1 MSTPIPSRRTVL
13 KGAAALSFAGA
24 AGAVFP
30 QWALAQP
37 AGPLA
42 LTAAEGSRPEI
53 AGQGRLALFNDA
65 LPGPL
70 LRVKKGGD
78 LSVQFTNSL
87 KESVALTWQGV
98 RLPGDMAAAASAPVD
113 GGQGKLLRL
122 TPRDAGTFWY
132 HATSP
137 TLARRALAGPLIVD
151 EPGAPAYASDNLL
164 FIQSFPPESGVP
176 IFPVNGVFT
185 PTFQGPA
192 SGRSRLRLVNATPLF
207 LRLRLRG
214 PAAYAIAIDGQP
226 VAEPFELKEG
236 RLQIP
241 PGGRVDVAAT
251 LDDADAT
258 IIEIE
263 TSQEPI
269 RLAVVTPVGP
279 AGPIPSGP
287 PAPLPPNDL
296 PAELQLKDA
305 LRVEL
310 PISAKPGTPASLGS
324 VKSGRVMVLALANSL
339 DAPVTVHIAGHAVRL
354 LDSLDDGWKPWWH
367 DTVPVPAKT
376 TVRVALLA
384 QTPGTWSVIGQ
395 RGGDGEVVASATY
408 QVMA

>member
-24 AGAVFP
+24 AGAMLP
-30 QWALAQP
+30 DWAMAQAP
-37 AGPLA
+37 GPVA

-53 AGQGRLALFNDA
+53 AGQGRIALFNNT

-70 LRVKKGGD
+70 LRVKKGEE
-78 LSVQFTNSL
+78 LSIQLTNSL
-87 KESVALTWQGV
+87 KESIALTWQGL
-98 RLPGDMAAAASAPVD
+98 RLPADIASAASAALAA
-113 GGQGKLLRL
+113 GQSKLIRL

-132 HATSP
+132 HAASP
-137 TLARRALAGPLIVD
+137 TLARRALCGPLIVD
-151 EPGAPAYASDNLL
+151 EPGTPAYASDNLL

-207 LRLRLRG
+207 LRLRLKG

-226 VAEPFELKEG
+226 VAQPFELKDG

-263 TSQEPI
+263 TAQEPI

-279 AGPIPSGP
+279 AGPSPSGP
-287 PAPLPPNDL
+287 PAPLPANDL
-296 PAELQLKDA
+296 PADIPLKDA
-305 LRVEL
+305 VRVEL
-310 PISAKPGTPASLGS
+310 PIGEKTGSPAALGAVKVGKSL
-324 VKSGRVMVLALANSL
+324 VLTLANSL
-339 DAPVTVHIAGHAVRL
+339 DAPVSVHIAGHSVRL

-367 DTVPVPAKT
+367 DTVPVPAKST
-376 TVRVALLA
+376 ARVALLA
-384 QTPGTWSVIGQ
+384 QAIGTWNITAQ
-395 RGGDGEVVASATY
+395 RGGDGEVVAAASY
-408 QVMA
+408 QVTA